1 MLKKIKRF
9 AENITA
15 LSKYSNIKTQLSK
28 KRNIYFFF
36 PSWSFGGAERVHV
49 DIMNL
54 FNDPKP
60 LCFITDRSIT
70 NGFQKEFQ
78 AAADVIELG
87 RWAEKKELKQH
98 LFKKLAEAINA
109 QESPVVSGWCSRFM
123 YDLIP
128 LLEPHVQVIDI
139 MHNFTDDD
147 KGIEWYSIPHVPRI
161 NKRIVVGKV
170 LIQQFKELYR
180 LNNVPDKYLEKLTV
194 IQNKIAFDDF
204 FPVKDYEGVLQ
215 ILFVARNSPEKRPNV
230 LIRIAEIC
238 HQLNLPIEFK
248 IIGDFKA
255 EETAVPPNSLIIG
268 EVHDK
273 TILNNYYK
281 EGHLLLLTSHRESWG
296 LVVFEGMNMG
306 VVPIST
312 NVGELSNYIST
323 KKENGILVE
332 NLDNIEDLAMLF
344 VKELEIF
351 VKNRSLL
358 KSFSNNAF
366 NTIKQLSDECDFDEA
381 YRRELSVV
389 AK

>member
-15 LSKYSNIKTQLSK
+15 LSKYSEITTQLSK

-70 NGFQKEFQ
+70 NGFQKEFE

-87 RWAEKKELKQH
+87 RWAEKKELKKH
-98 LFKKLAEAINA
+98 LFKKIAKAINA
-109 QESPVVSGWCSRFM
+109 QKNPVVSGWCSRFM
-123 YDLIP
+123 YDMIP
-128 LLEPHVQVIDI
+128 LLAPHVQIVDI

-161 NKRIVVGKV
+161 NKRIIVGKV
-170 LIQQFKELYR
+170 LIEQFKELYR
-180 LNNVPDKYLEKLTV
+180 LNHVPDMYLERLTV
-194 IQNKIAFDDF
+194 IQNKIAFDGL
-204 FPVKDYEGVLQ
+204 FPLKDYEGTLQ

-238 HQLNLPIEFK
+238 YELNLPVEFK

-255 EETAVPPNSLIIG
+255 EETIVPPNSHIVG
-268 EVHDK
+268 EVHNK

-296 LVVFEGMNMG
+296 LVVFEGMNLG

-312 NVGELSNYIST
+312 NVGELSNYISGQ
-323 KKENGILVE
+323 KENGILVE
-332 NLDNIEDLAMLF
+332 NLDQVEDLARLF
-344 VKELEIF
+344 VTEIQRFVTNRELL
-351 VKNRSLL
+351 SQ
-358 KSFSNNAF
+358 FSKNAF
-366 NTIKQLSDECDFDEA
+366 NTVKQLAEECDFDEA
-381 YRRELSVV
+381 YKRELSFVS
-389 AK
+389 K